1 MSTMESLEK
10 PLQARSAKA
19 LPTEQP
25 LEEKSANKPVDQP
38 VPLAVKSK
46 RPQIIALSVLAIGG
60 LVLGGYY
67 VSRAGLETTDDAQ
80 VEADIVSVPAR
91 VGGVVAKVNFVENET
106 VKAGD
111 VLLELDDAQLK
122 ARVAQAE
129 ADLASARAQA
139 DAADSDVMVTAT
151 SVKGQKSVAE
161 ASLQGANVGITSNAD
176 EVAQA
181 EAQLGAAS
189 AARNQAQTELDRTK
203 RLFESGAISKAAL
216 DGAQTNFDAADANLA
231 NAKARLSFAK
241 ANTSQARA
249 KILEAQARL
258 GQTSSVDAQIASAR
272 ARALVAHARVD
283 ISQAQRDLAVLD
295 LSYTKVIAPRDG
307 IASKKSVTAG
317 QMLSPGQS
325 IVMIVPQSGAWVVAN
340 YKETQLAG
348 MHVGQPVEMDVDAYP
363 GLKLHGEIQSMAQA
377 TGARFSLLPP
387 DNATGNF
394 TKVVQRVPV
403 RVKLL
408 DAPADKPLR
417 PGMSI
422 TATVNVKN

>member
-1 MSTMESLEK
+1 MSTSDTMDK
-10 PLQARSAKA
+10 PMAADDKKPEAAAPVAPARS
-19 LPTEQP
+19 Q
-25 LEEKSANKPVDQP
+25 
-38 VPLAVKSK
+38 
-46 RPQIIALSVLAIGG
+46 RPKIIALGVLAVGG
-60 LVLGGYY
+60 AVLGSYY
-67 VSRAGLETTDDAQ
+67 LSHANIESTDDAQ

-91 VGGVVAKVNFVENET
+91 VGGVVSKVSVVDNQV
-106 VKAGD
+106 VKAGEPLVD
-111 VLLELDDAQLK
+111 LDDAQLK
-122 ARVAQAE
+122 ARLAQAE
-129 ADLASARAQA
+129 ADLASAKAQA
-139 DAADSDVMVTAT
+139 DAADNDVKVTET

-181 EAQLGAAS
+181 EALLSAAS
-189 AARNQAQTELDRTK
+189 TTRNQAQTELDRTK
-203 RLFESGAISKAAL
+203 KLFESGAIAKANL
-216 DGAQTNFDAADANLA
+216 DAAQSAYDGADANYA

-241 ANTSQARA
+241 ASTSQAQA

-283 ISQAQRDLAVLD
+283 MAQASRDLAALD
-295 LSYTKVIAPRDG
+295 LSYAHITAPRDG
-307 IASKKSVTAG
+307 VVSKKAVTQG

-325 IVMIVPQSGAWVVAN
+325 VAMIVPQTGQWVVAN
-340 YKETQLAG
+340 FKETQLSR
-348 MHVGQPVEMDVDAYP
+348 MHVGQPVDLDVDAYP
-363 GLKLHGEIQSMAQA
+363 GQPMHGEIESLAQA

-403 RVKLL
+403 RIKLV
-408 DAPADKPLR
+408 DPPADKPLR

-422 TATVNVKN
+422 TADVRVK